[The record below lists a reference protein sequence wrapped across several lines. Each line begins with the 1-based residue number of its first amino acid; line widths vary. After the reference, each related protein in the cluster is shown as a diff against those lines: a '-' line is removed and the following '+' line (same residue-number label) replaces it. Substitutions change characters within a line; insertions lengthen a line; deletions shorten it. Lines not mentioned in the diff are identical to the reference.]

1 MEGKKY
7 IHLTKI
13 NLEGLQQSSQDKDV
27 VKVITSIGNNF
38 HHVVLVDKKLAFA
51 VNEPTIN

>member
-7 IHLTKI
+7 MRLTKI
-13 NLEGLQQSSQDKDV
+13 NLEGLQQSSQDKDM
-27 VKVITSIGNNF
+27 VKVITYTCNNF